1 MLWRLWCFVAGLPL
15 GALTS
20 LTVRRVA
27 GRDGA
32 PSLHELEVSAL
43 LGGLVLLTV
52 ASLVARY
59 RDDDHDRGLHLSVS
73 AGTAFAA
80 APALL
85 SGLAGLPPA
94 PLFSL
99 CVVIILLGVSL
110 LRGAWQRGPAG
121 GLWRA
126 VVVGIVS
133 AALATIALVSFDI
146 LRAGFGVGAPEPAPA
161 VRTALFDFDARVPTL
176 ALPRCGARPA
186 AIQVLADRGAHP
198 RFSPDGLYVWFDA
211 ATETGRRQVH
221 RLVLANGSVQCW
233 TCGEDGNNMR
243 PAPSPSGTGIVFDTD
258 RWASWV
264 TPFNTELH
272 IVGAG
277 AEGGRGS
284 RRLTVSPG
292 ADDHAVFGPGS
303 SILAWSQGGGGR
315 YAVVSGVIRS
325 GHGGLSL
332 GALRVLYD
340 GGSSWTAPLVWSP
353 DARSLVVVRGNP
365 LRPLSARVVDP
376 ATGAEIAIGE
386 NVSGFASASFT
397 ADGGWLAVPTTERAT
412 AAGLLSDRLGFL
424 LAPLAVASSHA
435 SVLFRGT
442 GVRAGEPKEEGA
454 ALELGDA
461 AMWGEP
467 TGVALAPDGRSFVL
481 GQRRSAER
489 GVDERLVRVTLD
501 CLPPDHGSERG

>member
-233 TCGEDGNNMR
+233 TCGEDGNNM
-243 PAPSPSGTGIVFDTD
+243 
-258 RWASWV
+258 
-264 TPFNTELH
+264 
-272 IVGAG
+272 
-277 AEGGRGS
+277 
-284 RRLTVSPG
+284 
-292 ADDHAVFGPGS
+292 
-303 SILAWSQGGGGR
+303 
-315 YAVVSGVIRS
+315 
-325 GHGGLSL
+325 
-332 GALRVLYD
+332 
-340 GGSSWTAPLVWSP
+340 
-353 DARSLVVVRGNP
+353 
-365 LRPLSARVVDP
+365 
-376 ATGAEIAIGE
+376 
-386 NVSGFASASFT
+386 
-397 ADGGWLAVPTTERAT
+397 
-412 AAGLLSDRLGFL
+412 
-424 LAPLAVASSHA
+424 
-435 SVLFRGT
+435 
-442 GVRAGEPKEEGA
+442 
-454 ALELGDA
+454 
-461 AMWGEP
+461 
-467 TGVALAPDGRSFVL
+467 
-481 GQRRSAER
+481 
-489 GVDERLVRVTLD
+489 
-501 CLPPDHGSERG
+501 